1 MATGAENIRTEIETL
16 ESGGRIARVIV
27 SRPGKLNT
35 LTPDHVEG
43 LHAAFINLAN
53 DEDLRVVILTGDGDR
68 AFIGGADLETL
79 GGLTP
84 ESGHAFLTSLHQICA
99 AIRALPVPVI
109 ARIRGYCLGAGLE
122 VAASC
127 DMRVAADDAVF
138 GMPEVKIGVPSV
150 IEAALL
156 PQLVGWGKTREIVFT
171 GENFDAEEAL
181 RIGFVEKLVT
191 VGQLDKAVQS
201 WATSICTAGPLAIRS
216 QKALIRKWESLPLD
230 DAIEAG
236 IESLSDA
243 YKTDEPAR
251 YVQAFFDRK
260 AAAKKA

>member
-1 MATGAENIRTEIETL
+1 MAAGTENVRTEIETL
-16 ESGGRIARVIV
+16 GSGERVARVIV
-27 SRPGKLNT
+27 SRLDKLNT
-35 LTPDHVEG
+35 LTPDHIKG
-43 LHAAFINLAN
+43 LSEAFANLAN
-53 DEDLRVVILTGDGDR
+53 DDELRVVVLTGDGDR

-84 ESGHAFLTSLHQICA
+84 ETGRAFITSLHLVCT
-99 AIRALPVPVI
+99 AIRAFPVPVI

-122 VAASC
+122 VAAAC

-138 GMPEVKIGVPSV
+138 GMPEVKVGVPSV

-181 RIGFVEKLVT
+181 RIGFIEKLVT
-191 VGQLDKAVQS
+191 AGQLDQAVQS
-201 WATSICTAGPLAIRS
+201 WVTSICTAGPLSIRS
-216 QKALIRKWESLPLD
+216 QKALIRKWESLPLEQ
-230 DAIEAG
+230 AIDAG
-236 IESLSDA
+236 IDSLSDA